1 MNKAIDVMTW
11 VMRLEATPNA
21 SPHEILGLAATA
33 SADDIQLAF
42 YNAAKKAHPDRFRA
56 VLSPPQMD
64 RLTRAYSRVTEAYGI
79 VTGRIRRSVAAPSAS
94 LATVASRPHAT
105 PTSPPRPGATI
116 DAATSPARRAAT
128 PTTPAELNA
137 ELAQQMNNKALPY
150 FRRAEAAFANN
161 DAKAAGLQ
169 LRLAIAADP
178 SSTYLRRVLHE
189 LESAAK
195 K

>member
-1 MNKAIDVMTW
+1 MNRTLEVMTW
-11 VMRLEATPNA
+11 VMRLEATPA
-21 SPHEILGLAATA
+21 AAPHEILSITATA
-33 SADDIQLAF
+33 SADEIQLAF
-42 YNAAKKAHPDRFRA
+42 YDAAKKAHPDRFRT

-64 RLTRAYSRVTEAYGI
+64 RLIRAYSRVTEAYG
-79 VTGRIRRSVAAPSAS
+79 VLTGRVRRSPVATPPTATTPTRMPPTATTPPPSA
-94 LATVASRPHAT
+94 TT
-105 PTSPPRPGATI
+105 TTGAT
-116 DAATSPARRAAT
+116 ASAPRAAR
-128 PTTPAELNA
+128 PTTPAQLNA
-137 ELAQQMNNKALPY
+137 ELAQQMNHKALPY

-178 SSTYLRRVLHE
+178 ISAYLRRVLHE

>member
-21 SPHEILGLAATA
+21 KPHEILGIAETA
-33 SADDIQLAF
+33 GADEVQLAF
-42 YNAAKKAHPDRFRA
+42 YNAAKRAHPDRFRT

-79 VTGRIRRSVAAPSAS
+79 LTGRIRRSAVAPAPANAS
-94 LATVASRPHAT
+94 TAKSRPGPASGSTT
-105 PTSPPRPGATI
+105 PAPA
-116 DAATSPARRAAT
+116 ARRPAT

-137 ELAQQMNNKALPY
+137 QLAQQMNNKALPY
-150 FRRAEAAFANN
+150 FRRAEVAFAND

-178 SSTYLRRVLHE
+178 TSAYLRRVLQE

>member
-21 SPHEILGLAATA
+21 KPHEILGIAETA
-33 SADDIQLAF
+33 GADDVQLAF
-42 YNAAKKAHPDRFRA
+42 YNAAKQAHPDRFRT

-64 RLTRAYSRVTEAYGI
+64 RLIRAYSRVTEAYGI
-79 VTGRIRRSVAAPSAS
+79 MTGRIRRSAVAPAPAS
-94 LATVASRPHAT
+94 TSTAT
-105 PTSPPRPGATI
+105 PRPGPAGGSPT
-116 DAATSPARRAAT
+116 PARRPAT
-128 PTTPAELNA
+128 PTTPAELKA

-150 FRRAEAAFANN
+150 FRRAEVAFAND

-178 SSTYLRRVLHE
+178 TSAYLRRVLHE
-189 LESAAK
+189 LEAATK